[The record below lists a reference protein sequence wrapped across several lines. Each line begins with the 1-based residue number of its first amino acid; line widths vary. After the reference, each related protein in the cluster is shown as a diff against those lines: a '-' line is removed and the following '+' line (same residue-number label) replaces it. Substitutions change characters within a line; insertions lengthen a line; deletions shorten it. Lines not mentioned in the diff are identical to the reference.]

1 MLYLPFHFV
10 LYLPQHIG
18 YRIKDAII
26 QDKIEISKTI
36 YEKDQLGNIKLH
48 NPKETENNNDQTP
61 SEGCGM
67 GIALYWGARLCPFL
81 GAGCALLPF
90 AWGSLEE

>member
-1 MLYLPFHFV
+1 MFLPPFFFQFYIC
-10 LYLPQHIG
+10 LNRG
-18 YRIKDAII
+18 YRIKKTII
-26 QDKIEISKTI
+26 QDKIEISKTV

-67 GIALYWGARLCPFL
+67 G
-81 GAGCALLPF
+81 
-90 AWGSLEE
+90 